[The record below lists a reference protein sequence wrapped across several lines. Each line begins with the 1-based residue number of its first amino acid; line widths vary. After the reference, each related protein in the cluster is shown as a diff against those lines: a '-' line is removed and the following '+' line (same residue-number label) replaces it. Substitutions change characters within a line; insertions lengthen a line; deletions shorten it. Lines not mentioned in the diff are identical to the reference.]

1 MAYCITPQNME
12 YGSRPVPAWLMWQL
26 NRILQNPSFVLF
38 PLCHVWWLVSSSGLS
53 FLRHK
58 RAALTTRQHMF
69 TRHDGDQRQ
78 WRRELFLDPL
88 FEDFMPISKHTQKKT
103 EQNEDPHFP
112 IN

>member
-26 NRILQNPSFVLF
+26 NRILQNPGFVLF

-69 TRHDGDQRQ
+69 TRHNSDQRQ
-78 WRRELFLDPL
+78 WRREFFLDPS
-88 FEDFMPISKHTQKKT
+88 F
-103 EQNEDPHFP
+103 
-112 IN
+112 